1 MRRPGPLATLL
12 ILLVLSVGAFVVLM
26 PFLWMVI
33 TALKPQSEAL
43 QFTIPWG
50 QLSLDNFRKVA
61 GDPDFPF
68 RQFFSNSLV
77 VSASSAALTV
87 LVCTLGGY
95 AFAKKQFAGKNA
107 LFLML
112 LSSML
117 VPGMIYMVPQFA
129 LVSRLGWINTW
140 QGMIVPHLASVFGLF
155 LLRQYIETIPSS
167 LIEAAQIDGAS
178 EVQIFTRVVMPLTL
192 PIAATLFLLTFLS
205 QWSNFLWQLIVNTP
219 DSTLRTLPVGLALF
233 RGQYGQRWD
242 LLMAGSV
249 FSILPMAILF
259 LAAQRFF
266 IEGMTS
272 GAVKE

>member
-50 QLSLDNFRKVA
+50 ELSLDNFRKVA

-249 FSILPMAILF
+249 FSILPMA
-259 LAAQRFF
+259 
-266 IEGMTS
+266 
-272 GAVKE
+272 

>member
-1 MRRPGPLATLL
+1 MNRPGPIAKL
-12 ILLVLSVGAFVVLM
+12 ILLTSLSAGAFIVLL
-26 PFLWMVI
+26 PFFWMVI
-33 TALKPQSEAL
+33 TALKPQSDAL
-43 QFTIPWG
+43 QFTIP
-50 QLSLDNFRKVA
+50 LERMSLDNFRKVA

-68 RQFFSNSLV
+68 TTFFTNSLIV
-77 VSASSAALTV
+77 SVSAGALTV

-107 LFLML
+107 LFVVL

-129 LVSRLGWINTW
+129 LISRLDWINTW

-155 LLRQYIETIPSS
+155 LLRQYIESIPTS

-178 EVQIFTRVVMPLTL
+178 EPQIFVQVILPLCMP
-192 PIAATLFLLTFLS
+192 ISVTLFLLTFLS

-233 RGQYGQRWD
+233 RGQYGDRWD
-242 LLMAGSV
+242 LMMAGSV
-249 FSILPMAILF
+249 FSIVPMAVLF